1 LINNKLQHWTTKGVA
16 LMNASSAKSHPIVAV
31 AAIAVTVFSAVG
43 VAAMTGLIPS
53 TLSKNPPMQIAQEAA
68 APMAAVTPPAV
79 EQQTETSTPKPQEA
93 RAASKKPHV
102 APSMKPQTMAAN
114 EPGPARAVP
123 KICRECGVI
132 ESINTVEQPGE
143 GSGVGAVAGGV
154 LGGVLGHQV
163 GNGRGKDLATIAGAV
178 GGAVAGHQIEK
189 SVKKKVE
196 YDVLVRLED
205 NTAQTMHYPSDP
217 GFRAGER
224 VKVVDGQ
231 IQRL

>member
-1 LINNKLQHWTTKGVA
+1 
-16 LMNASSAKSHPIVAV
+16 MNASSAKSHPIIVV
-31 AAIAVTVFSAVG
+31 AAIAVTVFSIVG

-53 TLSKNPPMQIAQEAA
+53 TFSKSQPTQMAQEAV
-68 APMAAVTPPAV
+68 APMPSATPPAV
-79 EQQTETSTPKPQEA
+79 EQRAETPAAKSQETQ
-93 RAASKKPHV
+93 AAPKKPHV
-102 APSMKPQTMAAN
+102 APPKKPQHMAAN
-114 EPGPARAVP
+114 EPARSLAVP

-132 ESINTVEQPGE
+132 ESINTIEQPGQ

-163 GNGRGKDLATIAGAV
+163 GQGRGKDLATIAGAV
-178 GGAVAGHQIEK
+178 GGAFAGNQVEK

-205 NTAQTMHYPSDP
+205 NTAQTIHFPSDP
-217 GFRAGER
+217 GFRAGDR